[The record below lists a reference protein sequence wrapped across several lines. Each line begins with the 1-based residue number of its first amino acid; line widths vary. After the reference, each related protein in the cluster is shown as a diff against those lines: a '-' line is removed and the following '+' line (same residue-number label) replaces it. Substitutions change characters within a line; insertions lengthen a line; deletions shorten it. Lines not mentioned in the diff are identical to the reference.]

1 MLRKHLDFEGDP
13 DLGGDIDMEC
23 DPDLEGDIDLGGD
36 HDLEGDIDLGGDHDL
51 EADPDLAGD
60 PDPEGGRNLEGDP
73 DLAGDSD
80 LEIDPG
86 LEWHPGFERA
96 LSDVDPFPKARE
108 RIFLFLRGWFP
119 CVGALFVADLLQYSF
134 LKNPDMKRSGGHSAL
149 LLARSG
155 TACVPHPLGDLYE
168 PSVAHRVA
176 AYTGV
181 RHHGHSS
188 KPWSGTNTPWATYSP
203 SAGTAAKATRTVVWK
218 GVNFGR
224 RARSLGLPKQF
235 KQNFVLE

>member
-1 MLRKHLDFEGDP
+1 MTECIWVRCVLGAD
-13 DLGGDIDMEC
+13 DLCEK
-23 DPDLEGDIDLGGD
+23 
-36 HDLEGDIDLGGDHDL
+36 
-51 EADPDLAGD
+51 AG
-60 PDPEGGRNLEGDP
+60 N
-73 DLAGDSD
+73 A
-80 LEIDPG
+80 
-86 LEWHPGFERA
+86 HPGFERA

-168 PSVAHRVA
+168 PSVAHRVD

-218 GVNFGR
+218 SVNFGR

-235 KQNFVLE
+235 KQNFVME